1 MKNCKSKLNA
11 FTQFIEALGNTNRAA
26 KREVIHS
33 NQQKP
38 NFLGSTMYKKKDV
51 SGQFVLKSDLEKG
64 YYKIE

>member
-1 MKNCKSKLNA
+1 MPLPNSLKLWA
-11 FTQFIEALGNTNRAA
+11 TQSVQQWTQAA